1 MEKQEM
7 IIFENTLFTKEE
19 RRYLNY
25 YLNQKEFSNGLDLRN
40 KYLHGTNSSSVDE
53 QQNDYLMLLKL
64 VILVVH
70 KIKDDL
76 NLYKTEQKT
85 GANNSYKQ

>member
-1 MEKQEM
+1 
-7 IIFENTLFTKEE
+7 
-19 RRYLNY
+19 
-25 YLNQKEFSNGLDLRN
+25 
-40 KYLHGTNSSSVDE
+40 LHGTNSSSVDE

>member
-1 MEKQEM
+1 MGSS
-7 IIFENTLFTKEE
+7 IEE

-40 KYLHGTNSSSVDE
+40 KYLHGTNSSSEDG
-53 QQNDYLMLLKL
+53 QNNDYLILLKL
-64 VILVVH
+64 IILVIY

-76 NLYKTEQKT
+76 NLYETEQKT
-85 GANNSYKQ
+85 GANN